1 MHPVKEGLPPVED
14 HKDVLMESA
23 DQARPPSP
31 FYAAR
36 QHYLQGR
43 HDAAYQVL
51 AQALPLQPDN
61 WQLWNLAGVVTKAQG
76 RKDAAE
82 ECLRRAIALNPAYVE
97 AHYNLGLLLQEAK
110 RQQEAADAYHEVLR
124 LSPQHQRALNN
135 LSDALMELDQ
145 PDAAIR
151 SAEQA
156 IAIDPAYALAY
167 HNLGRAH
174 IQLGRV
180 DEALPL
186 LRKAIELAPPQ
197 DLERFYRTLAFSKRF
212 VPGDPDLAKMEALA
226 AETAGAGPERR
237 VKLHFALGK
246 AYGDLGQRERSFHH
260 LLAGNAGMRRQK
272 PYDEAAALGELERIA
287 AAYTPA
293 LLRAR
298 SGAGVRS
305 EVPVFSVGMPRSG
318 STLAEQILASHPEVY
333 GAGECSDLGAL
344 AELMRVPGGL
354 PLLPDGIA
362 ALPDGGLQWLGLNY
376 LQRMTPKAPRA
387 RRIVDKNLGNFK
399 HLGLIHL
406 ALPGAKIIHTRRD
419 PVDTCLSCF
428 SHLFAGEHPYAYD
441 LAELGRYWRACDR
454 LMAHWRSV
462 LPPGVLLELQYEE
475 VVEDLEGQAR
485 RLLAHCGLEWNE
497 ACLRFHRTERVVRTA
512 SMLQVRQPIYRGSLQ
527 KWRAYGELL
536 RPLLD
541 ALGDALGDAVPPAA
555 SAHP

>member
-1 MHPVKEGLPPVED
+1 MQTVKEGLPAED
-14 HKDVLMESA
+14 RKGVLMESA
-23 DQARPPSP
+23 DKPAQTSP

-36 QHYLQGR
+36 EHYLQGR
-43 HDAAYQVL
+43 YDAAYQVL
-51 AQALPLQPDN
+51 GQALPAQPDN

-110 RQQEAADAYHEVLR
+110 RQQEAADAYREVLR
-124 LSPQHQRALNN
+124 LSPQHKRALNN
-135 LSDALMELDQ
+135 LSDSLMELDQ

-167 HNLGRAH
+167 HNLGRAYT
-174 IQLGRV
+174 QLGRI

-197 DLERFYRTLAFSKRF
+197 ELERFYRTLAFTKRF
-212 VPGDPDLAKMEALA
+212 VPGDPDLAKMEELA
-226 AETAGAGPERR
+226 ANMAGATPDRR
-237 VKLHFALGK
+237 MKLHFGLGK
-246 AYGDLGQRERSFHH
+246 AYGDIGQREQSFTH
-260 LLAGNAGMRRQK
+260 LLAGNSEMRRQK
-272 PYDEAAALGELERIA
+272 PYDEAATLEEFARIA

-293 LLRAR
+293 LMHTR

-305 EVPVFSVGMPRSG
+305 EVPVFIVGMPRSG
-318 STLAEQILASHPEVY
+318 STLAEQILASHPDVH
-333 GAGECSDLGAL
+333 GAGECGDLPAL
-344 AELMRVPGGL
+344 AEAMRIPGDR

-362 ALPDGGLQWLGLNY
+362 ELPDGGLQWLGLGY
-376 LQRMTPKAPRA
+376 LQRMTPKAPQA
-387 RRIVDKNLGNFK
+387 RRIVDKNLGSFK

-441 LAELGRYWRACDR
+441 LAELGRYWRAYDR

-462 LPPGVLLELQYEE
+462 LPPGVLLELQYED

-485 RLLAHCGLEWNE
+485 RLVAHCGLEWNE
-497 ACLRFHRTERVVRTA
+497 ACLSFHKTERVVRTA
-512 SMLQVRQPIYRGSLQ
+512 SMTQVRQPIYRGSMQ

-541 ALGDALGDAVPPAA
+541 ALGDAVPAA
-555 SAHP
+555 RAQDP

>member
-1 MHPVKEGLPPVED
+1 MQTVKEGLPGVSSMQAGA
-14 HKDVLMESA
+14 KQKSESMA
-23 DQARPPSP
+23 PPP
-31 FYAAR
+31 FQAAR
-36 QHYLQGR
+36 EHYLQGR
-43 HDAAYQVL
+43 HDAAYEVL
-51 AQALPLQPDN
+51 AQALPQQPDN

-110 RQQEAADAYHEVLR
+110 RQQEAADAYREVLR
-124 LSPQHQRALNN
+124 LSPQHKRALNN

-145 PDAAIR
+145 PDEAIR
-151 SAEQA
+151 CGEQA

-167 HNLGRAH
+167 HNLGRAQTQ
-174 IQLGRV
+174 IGRL
-180 DEALPL
+180 DLALPL
-186 LRKAIELAPPQ
+186 LHKAIELARPHE
-197 DLERFYRTLAFSKRF
+197 LEQFYRTLAFSKRF
-212 VPGDPDLAKMEALA
+212 VPGDADLAGMEALA
-226 AETAGAGPERR
+226 QTMAAATPDRR
-237 VKLHFALGK
+237 MKLHFALGK
-246 AYGDLGQRERSFHH
+246 AYGDIGQRERSFEQ
-260 LLAGNAGMRRQK
+260 LLAGNREMRRQN
-272 PYDEAAALGELERIA
+272 PYDEAAALAEFERIA

-298 SGAGVRS
+298 QGAGVRS
-305 EVPVFSVGMPRSG
+305 EVPVFVVGMPRSG
-318 STLAEQILASHPEVY
+318 STLAEQILASHPAVH
-333 GAGECSDLGAL
+333 GAGECGDLGAL
-344 AELMRVPGGL
+344 AGLMRVPGDR

-362 ALPDGGLQWLGLNY
+362 ELPDGGLQWLGLGY
-376 LQRMTPKAPRA
+376 LERMRPKAPQA
-387 RRIVDKNLGNFK
+387 LRIVDKNLGNFK

-406 ALPGAKIIHTRRD
+406 ALPQAKIIHTRRD

-454 LMAHWRSV
+454 LMAHWRDA

-485 RLLAHCGLEWNE
+485 RLIAHCGLEWDE
-497 ACLRFHRTERVVRTA
+497 ACLSFHKTERVVRTA
-512 SMLQVRQPIYRGSLQ
+512 SMLQVRQPIYRGSMQ

-541 ALGDALGDAVPPAA
+541 ALGDALGDAVPRAPAA
-555 SAHP
+555 